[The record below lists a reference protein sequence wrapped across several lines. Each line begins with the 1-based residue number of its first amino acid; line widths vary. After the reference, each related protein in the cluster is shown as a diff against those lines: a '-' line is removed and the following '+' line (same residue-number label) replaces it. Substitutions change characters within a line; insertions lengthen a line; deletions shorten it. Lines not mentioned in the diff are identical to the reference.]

1 MATNLDLKAHNEKVA
16 NAARQPENM
25 STEALEQA
33 MEDAG
38 FHGFPELDDHQ
49 AARLGAIIS
58 EWARR

>member
-1 MATNLDLKAHNEKVA
+1 MSIQMRSIVIEDTT
-16 NAARQPENM
+16 ARQPENM

-33 MEDAG
+33 MKDAG